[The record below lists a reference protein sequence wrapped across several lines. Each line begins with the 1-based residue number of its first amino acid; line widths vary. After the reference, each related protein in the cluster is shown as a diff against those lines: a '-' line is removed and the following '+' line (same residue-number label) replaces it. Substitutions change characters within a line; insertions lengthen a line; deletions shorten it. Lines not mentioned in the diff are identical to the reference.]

1 MKAVNKAFFM
11 AQRVRLVEI
20 VVRSTKDSSVFVGE
34 GRARPMAGV
43 SEVVLRSMNI
53 NEKLG
58 PRLVAAAEQNAIL
71 RIGWTNAG
79 DPVPKNGELGLCPAL
94 PEGAR
99 LRALGVLG
107 SWVAA
112 FGSGGSFTLQ
122 GDAGSFL
129 GAANQG
135 TTVICERM
143 AGHFT
148 GYMMEKG
155 SITVLDGC
163 GDDTGA
169 HMIGG
174 HIVVRGASGARVGG
188 GMSDGLIVIH
198 GDVGPD
204 PGAGMT
210 GGRIVING
218 RCPTPPPGVLLR
230 PLTKKEVTEIN
241 GLIEDESMHVP
252 SDAVC
257 LVPQNGLHLEST
269 GYSVSSDDLSNI
281 GLTSEDT
288 PLRTYETVDTVALVG
303 LAEEVQSLALP
314 LPLLPCTQSG
324 ETMQAT
330 KSHDETIH
338 DVLNRHPAM
347 VHEHP
352 RAVDIFMVSNQNLTS
367 VRDSLPSA
375 GGFAIDLQNL
385 PPMDAE
391 QLDGLLVA
399 LRSMAK
405 EKVPVVLVE
414 AISRVQAL
422 HARAA
427 HHNIDVAM
435 ARIEDGS
442 GLSEAAALPMTG
454 RSKKEHLAS
463 GHTQTGFL
471 LGFAASGHDLGV
483 LMASGVDIVSC
494 AAPMADTEDIA
505 YWLKG
510 TQEDLANELRRVGV
524 KSIDALQ
531 RKHLRA
537 LNQETAA
544 VSGLR
549 LAGYERPLPHWFA
562 R

>member
-1 MKAVNKAFFM
+1 M
-11 AQRVRLVEI
+11 A
-20 VVRSTKDSSVFVGE
+20 D
-34 GRARPMAGV
+34 V

-94 PEGAR
+94 PEGSR

-107 SWVAA
+107 SWVAS

-135 TTVICERM
+135 TTIVCERM
-143 AGHFT
+143 AGHFL
-148 GYMMEKG
+148 GYMMEAG

-163 GDDTGA
+163 GNDTGA
-169 HMIGG
+169 KMRGG
-174 HIVVRGASGARVGG
+174 HIIVRGATGARVGG
-188 GMSDGLIVIH
+188 GMNDGLIVVH

-210 GGRIVING
+210 GGRIVVNG
-218 RCPTPPPGVLLR
+218 RCPSPPPGVLLR
-230 PLTKKEVTEIN
+230 PLEKKEVKEIN

-257 LVPQNGLHLEST
+257 LVPQEGLHIEST
-269 GYSVSSDDLSNI
+269 GFVVSTDDLSNI
-281 GLTSEDT
+281 GLTSEE
-288 PLRTYETVDTVALVG
+288 PQLKTYETVDTVALIG
-303 LAEEVQSLALP
+303 LSEDVQSLALP
-314 LPLLPCTQSG
+314 LPMLPCLVSG
-324 ETMQAT
+324 ATMQAS
-330 KSHDETIH
+330 KETTEAVQS
-338 DVLNRHPAM
+338 VLNRHPAL
-347 VHEHP
+347 VLEDP
-352 RAVDIFMVSNQNLTS
+352 RAVDVLMVSSENLLT
-367 VRDSLPSA
+367 VREALPNA
-375 GGFAIDLQNL
+375 GGFAIDLQHL

-405 EKVPVVLVE
+405 DNVPATLIE

-422 HARAA
+422 HARASY
-427 HHNIDVAM
+427 HGIDLAI

-442 GLSEAAALPMTG
+442 GLSEASALPMTG
-454 RSKKEHLAS
+454 RSKKEHLDA
-463 GHTQTGFL
+463 GQTQTGFL
-471 LGFAASGHDLGV
+471 LGFAASGHDLAV
-483 LMASGVDIVSC
+483 LMSSGVDVVSC
-494 AAPMADTEDIA
+494 EAPMADTEDIA
-505 YWLKG
+505 YWLQG

-524 KSIDALQ
+524 KSIDMLE
-531 RKHLRA
+531 RKYLRA
-537 LNQETAA
+537 LNHETAA

>member
-1 MKAVNKAFFM
+1 
-11 AQRVRLVEI
+11 
-20 VVRSTKDSSVFVGE
+20 
-34 GRARPMAGV
+34 MAGV

-53 NEKLG
+53 NQKLG

-94 PEGAR
+94 PDGAR

-135 TTVICERM
+135 TTVLCERM
-143 AGHFT
+143 AGHFV
-148 GYMMEKG
+148 GYMMESG

-169 HMIGG
+169 KMRGG
-174 HIVVRGASGARVGG
+174 HIIVRGAAGARVGG
-188 GMSDGLIVIH
+188 GMNDGLIVVH

-210 GGRIVING
+210 GGRIVVNG
-218 RCPTPPPGVLLR
+218 RCPSPPPGVLLR
-230 PLTKKEVTEIN
+230 PLTKKEVKEIN
-241 GLIEDESMHVP
+241 GLIEDESMQVP

-257 LVPQNGLHLEST
+257 LVPQEGLHIDTT
-269 GYSVSSDDLSNI
+269 GFSVSSDDLSNV
-281 GLTSEDT
+281 GLTGEEP
-288 PLRTYETVDTVALVG
+288 PLNDYETVDTVALVG
-303 LAEEVQSLALP
+303 LSEEVQSLALP
-314 LPLLPCTQSG
+314 LPMLPCLPSG
-324 ETMQAT
+324 TTMRGSKEHAEAVH
-330 KSHDETIH
+330 S
-338 DVLNRHPAM
+338 VLNRHPAM
-347 VHEHP
+347 VLEQP
-352 RAVDIFMVSNQNLTS
+352 RAVDVLMVAEENLLT
-367 VRDSLPSA
+367 VRDDLSLA
-375 GGFAIDLQNL
+375 GGFAIDLQHL
-385 PPMDAE
+385 PPMNAE

-405 EKVPVVLVE
+405 DNVPVVLVE
-414 AISRVQAL
+414 AIGRVQAL

-427 HHNIDVAM
+427 YHGIDLAM

-442 GLSEAAALPMTG
+442 GISEAAALPMTG
-454 RSKKEHLAS
+454 RSKKEHL
-463 GHTQTGFL
+463 GGGETQTGFL
-471 LGFAASGHDLGV
+471 LGFAASGHDLAV
-483 LMASGVDIVSC
+483 LMSSGIDVVSC
-494 AAPMADTEDIA
+494 VAPMVDTEDIA
-505 YWLKG
+505 YWLQG
-510 TQEDLANELRRVGV
+510 TQEDLASDLRRLGV
-524 KSIDALQ
+524 KSIDMLE

-537 LNQETAA
+537 LNHETAA

>member
-1 MKAVNKAFFM
+1 
-11 AQRVRLVEI
+11 
-20 VVRSTKDSSVFVGE
+20 
-34 GRARPMAGV
+34 MAGV

-58 PRLVAAAEQNAIL
+58 PRLIAAAEQNAIL

-135 TTVICERM
+135 TTIVCERM

-148 GYMMEKG
+148 GYLMESG
-155 SITVLDGC
+155 SITVLDGS

-169 HMIGG
+169 EMRGG
-174 HIVVRGASGARVGG
+174 HVIVRGATGARVGG
-188 GMSDGLIVIH
+188 GMHDGLILVH

-210 GGRIVING
+210 GGRIVVNG
-218 RCPTPPPGVLLR
+218 RCPAPPPGVLLR

-257 LVPQNGLHLEST
+257 LVPQEGLHIEST
-269 GYSVSSDDLSNI
+269 GFSVSSDDLSNI
-281 GLTSEDT
+281 GLTSEDP
-288 PLRTYETVDTVALVG
+288 PLRSYETVDTVALVG
-303 LAEEVQSLALP
+303 LSEQVQSLALP
-314 LPLLPCTQSG
+314 LPMLPCIDAGS
-324 ETMQAT
+324 TMQAT
-330 KSHDETIH
+330 KENAESVHN
-338 DVLNRHPAM
+338 VLNRHPALVLEQPRPVDMLM
-347 VHEHP
+347 V
-352 RAVDIFMVSNQNLTS
+352 AKANLLDI
-367 VRDSLPSA
+367 RDALPEA
-375 GGFAIDLQNL
+375 GGFAIDLQHL

-405 EKVPVVLVE
+405 DNVPAALVE

-427 HHNIDVAM
+427 HHGIDLAM

-442 GLSEAAALPMTG
+442 GLSEASALPMTG
-454 RSKKEHLAS
+454 RSRREHLDT
-463 GHTQTGFL
+463 GQTQTGFL
-471 LGFAASGHDLGV
+471 LGFAASGHDLAV
-483 LMASGVDIVSC
+483 LMASGVDVVSC

-505 YWLKG
+505 YWLQG
-510 TQEDLANELRRVGV
+510 TQEDLASELRRVGV
-524 KSIDALQ
+524 KSIDMLE

-537 LNQETAA
+537 LNHETAA

>member
-1 MKAVNKAFFM
+1 
-11 AQRVRLVEI
+11 
-20 VVRSTKDSSVFVGE
+20 
-34 GRARPMAGV
+34 MAGV

-53 NEKLG
+53 NQKLG

-94 PEGAR
+94 PDGAR

-135 TTVICERM
+135 TTVLCERM
-143 AGHFT
+143 AGHFV
-148 GYMMEKG
+148 GYMMESG

-169 HMIGG
+169 KMRGG
-174 HIVVRGASGARVGG
+174 HIIVRGAAGARVGG
-188 GMSDGLIVIH
+188 GMNDGLIVVH

-210 GGRIVING
+210 GGRIVVNG
-218 RCPTPPPGVLLR
+218 RCPSPPPGVLLR
-230 PLTKKEVTEIN
+230 PLTKKEVKEIN
-241 GLIEDESMHVP
+241 GLIEDESMQVP

-257 LVPQNGLHLEST
+257 LVPQEGLHIDTT
-269 GYSVSSDDLSNI
+269 GFSVSSDDLSNV
-281 GLTSEDT
+281 GLTGEEP
-288 PLRTYETVDTVALVG
+288 PLNDYETVDTVALVG
-303 LAEEVQSLALP
+303 LSEEVQSLALP
-314 LPLLPCTQSG
+314 LPMLPCLPSG
-324 ETMQAT
+324 TTMRGSKEHAEAVH
-330 KSHDETIH
+330 S
-338 DVLNRHPAM
+338 VLNRHPAM
-347 VHEHP
+347 VLEQP
-352 RAVDIFMVSNQNLTS
+352 RAVDVLMVAEENLLT
-367 VRDSLPSA
+367 VRDDLSLA
-375 GGFAIDLQNL
+375 GGFAIDLQHL
-385 PPMDAE
+385 PPMNAE

-405 EKVPVVLVE
+405 DNVPVVLVE
-414 AISRVQAL
+414 AIGRVQAL

-427 HHNIDVAM
+427 YHGIDLAI

-442 GLSEAAALPMTG
+442 GISEAAALPMTG
-454 RSKKEHLAS
+454 RSKKEHL
-463 GHTQTGFL
+463 GDGQTQTGFL
-471 LGFAASGHDLGV
+471 LGFAASGHDLAV
-483 LMASGVDIVSC
+483 LMSSGIDVVSC
-494 AAPMADTEDIA
+494 VAPMVDTEDIA
-505 YWLKG
+505 YWLQG
-510 TQEDLANELRRVGV
+510 TQEDLASDLRRLGV
-524 KSIDALQ
+524 KSIDMLE

-537 LNQETAA
+537 LNHETAA